1 MRGCFKFF
9 LLLGAIAGLSAC
21 SPPPAKQEP
30 VRSVKVIQVGETAL
44 GTTTEY
50 AGEVKARVESR
61 LGFRVGGKLVARH
74 VELGQRVKAGQLLAE
89 IDAQDYRLTVDAARA
104 QVNASSTNRDL
115 AAADFKRY
123 KELRDKEFISSA
135 ELERRETALKAA
147 QAQVEQAQAQLS
159 AQANQVTYSKLVADK
174 SGVIT
179 SIDAEAGQVVSAG
192 MPVVR
197 LAQDGPRDVLFA
209 VPEDKVVGLQKGQK
223 VQVKFWGNQD
233 IYEASVYE
241 IAASA
246 DPVTRTFGVRV
257 ALGGQVSAPLG
268 STVSVRVGQGQNAA
282 PSKIKLPTSAL
293 RQEGGKTM
301 VWVLDMATMTVRSQE
316 IQVTTA
322 DGNEAV
328 VNSGLQA
335 GQQVVVAG
343 VHVLSPGQK
352 VTLFQPTGTKP

>member
-1 MRGCFKFF
+1 M
-9 LLLGAIAGLSAC
+9 AGLSAC

-30 VRSVKVIQVGETAL
+30 VRSVKVIQVGESAM
-44 GTTTEY
+44 GSTTEY

-104 QVNASSTNRDL
+104 QMNAASTNRDL
-115 AAADFKRY
+115 AAADYKRY

-159 AQANQVTYSKLVADK
+159 AQTNQVTYSKLIADK

-209 VPEDKVVGLQKGQK
+209 VPEDKVLGLQKGQTL
-223 VQVKFWGNQD
+223 QVKFWGSQD
-233 IYEASVYE
+233 LHDASVYE

-257 ALGGQVSAPLG
+257 AIAGQVNAPLG
-268 STVSVRVGQGQNAA
+268 STVSVILGKGQTAT

-322 DGNEAV
+322 DGNEVV

-352 VTLFQPTGTKP
+352 VTLFQATGTKP

>member
-1 MRGCFKFF
+1 MPLFYRFS
-9 LLLGAIAGLSAC
+9 LLAAIMGLAAC
-21 SPPPAKQEP
+21 SPPPANQEP

-44 GTTTEY
+44 GNGTEY

-61 LGFRVGGKLVARH
+61 LGFRVSGKLVARH

-89 IDAQDYRLTVDAARA
+89 IDAQDYRLSVDAARA
-104 QVNASSTNRDL
+104 QINAAVTNRDL
-115 AAADFKRY
+115 AAADYKRY

-135 ELERRETALKAA
+135 ELERRETSLKAA
-147 QAQVEQAQAQLS
+147 QAQVDQAQAQLS
-159 AQANQVTYSKLVADK
+159 AQSNQVAYSKLLADK
-174 SGVIT
+174 AGVVT
-179 SIDAEAGQVVSAG
+179 AIDAEAGQVVSAG
-192 MPVVR
+192 MPVLR
-197 LAQDGPRDVLFA
+197 LAQDGPRDVMFA
-209 VPEDKVVGLQKGQK
+209 VPEDKVASFQRGQN
-223 VQVKFWGNQD
+223 VQVKFWGS
-233 IYEASVYE
+233 EEPHKASVYE

-246 DPVTRTFGVRV
+246 DPVTRTFSVRV
-257 ALGGQVSAPLG
+257 ALSGPVTAPLG
-268 STVSVRVGQGQNAA
+268 STVTVSIEANPAA
-282 PSKIKLPTSAL
+282 SIQKIKLPTSAL

-301 VWVLDMATMTVRSQE
+301 VWVLDMASMTVKSQE

-352 VTLFQPTGTKP
+352 VTLFQTAGAKP

>member
-1 MRGCFKFF
+1 MPHLSRFF
-9 LLLGAIAGLSAC
+9 VLVAMMGLAAC
-21 SPPPAKQEP
+21 SPPPATEEP
-30 VRSVKVIQVGETAL
+30 LRSVKVIQVGASTL
-44 GTTTEY
+44 GSPAEY
-50 AGEVKARVESR
+50 AGEVKARIESR

-104 QVNASSTNRDL
+104 QINAAITNRDL

-147 QAQVEQAQAQLS
+147 QSQVDQAQAQLS
-159 AQANQVTYSKLVADK
+159 AQTNQVAYSKLLADK
-174 SGVIT
+174 AGVVT
-179 SIDAEAGQVVSAG
+179 GIDAEAGQVVSAG
-192 MPVVR
+192 MPVLR

-209 VPEDKVVGLQKGQK
+209 VPEDKVAGLQRGQG
-223 VQVKFWGNQD
+223 VQVKFWGS
-233 IYEASVYE
+233 EEMHKASVYE

-246 DPVTRTFGVRV
+246 DPITRTFGVRV
-257 ALGGQVSAPLG
+257 ALNAAVTAPLG
-268 STVSVRVGQGQNAA
+268 STVTVSIETN
-282 PSKIKLPTSAL
+282 PSLSLQKIKLPTSAL
-293 RQEGGKTM
+293 RQEGNKTM
-301 VWVLDMATMTVRSQE
+301 VWVLDMATMTVKSQE

-352 VTLFQPTGTKP
+352 VTLFQPVGTKP

>member
-44 GTTTEY
+44 STTTEY

-115 AAADFKRY
+115 AAAEYKRY

-159 AQANQVTYSKLVADK
+159 AQANQVTYSKLMADK

-209 VPEDKVVGLQKGQK
+209 VPEDKVVGLQKSQK
-223 VQVKFWGNQD
+223 VQVKFWGSQD
-233 IYEASVYE
+233 MFEASVYE

-257 ALGGQVSAPLG
+257 ALAGQVSAPLG
-268 STVSVRVGQGQNAA
+268 STVSVIVGQGQTAA
-282 PSKIKLPTSAL
+282 TSKIKLPTSAL

-301 VWVLDMATMTVRSQE
+301 VWVLDMTTMTVRSQE

-352 VTLFQPTGTKP
+352 VTLFQPTGTQP

>member
-1 MRGCFKFF
+1 MPHLSRFF
-9 LLLGAIAGLSAC
+9 VLVAMMGLAAC
-21 SPPPAKQEP
+21 SPPPATEEP
-30 VRSVKVIQVGETAL
+30 LRSVKVIQVGATTL
-44 GTTTEY
+44 GSPAEY
-50 AGEVKARVESR
+50 AGEVKARIETR
-61 LGFRVGGKLVARH
+61 LGFRIGGKLVARH

-104 QVNASSTNRDL
+104 QINAAITNRDL

-123 KELRDKEFISSA
+123 KEVRDKEFISSA
-135 ELERRETALKAA
+135 ELERRETSLKAA
-147 QAQVEQAQAQLS
+147 QSQVDQAQAQLS
-159 AQANQVTYSKLVADK
+159 AQTNQVAYSKLLADK
-174 SGVIT
+174 AGVVT
-179 SIDAEAGQVVSAG
+179 GIDAEAGQVVSAG
-192 MPVVR
+192 MPVLR

-209 VPEDKVVGLQKGQK
+209 VPEDKVAGLQRGQG
-223 VQVKFWGNQD
+223 VQVKFWGS
-233 IYEASVYE
+233 EEMHKASVYE

-246 DPVTRTFGVRV
+246 DPITRTFGVRV
-257 ALGGQVSAPLG
+257 ALNAAVTAPLG
-268 STVSVRVGQGQNAA
+268 STVTVSIESNPSLSVQ
-282 PSKIKLPTSAL
+282 KIKLPTSAL

-301 VWVLDMATMTVRSQE
+301 VWVLDMATMTVKSQE

-352 VTLFQPTGTKP
+352 VTLFQPAGAKP

>member
-1 MRGCFKFF
+1 MPHLSRFF
-9 LLLGAIAGLSAC
+9 VLVAMMGLAAC
-21 SPPPAKQEP
+21 SPPPATEEP
-30 VRSVKVIQVGETAL
+30 LRSVKVIQVGATTL
-44 GTTTEY
+44 GSPAEY
-50 AGEVKARVESR
+50 AGEVKARIETR

-104 QVNASSTNRDL
+104 QINAAITNRDL

-135 ELERRETALKAA
+135 ELERRETSLKAA
-147 QAQVEQAQAQLS
+147 QSQVDQAQAQLS
-159 AQANQVTYSKLVADK
+159 AQTNQVAYSKLLADK
-174 SGVIT
+174 AGVVT
-179 SIDAEAGQVVSAG
+179 GIDAEAGQVVSAG
-192 MPVVR
+192 MPVLR

-209 VPEDKVVGLQKGQK
+209 VPEDKVAGLQRGQG
-223 VQVKFWGNQD
+223 VQVKFWGS
-233 IYEASVYE
+233 EEMHKASVYE

-246 DPVTRTFGVRV
+246 DPITRTFGVRV
-257 ALGGQVSAPLG
+257 ALNAAVTAPLG
-268 STVSVRVGQGQNAA
+268 STVTVSIETN
-282 PSKIKLPTSAL
+282 PSLSLQKIKLPTSAL

-301 VWVLDMATMTVRSQE
+301 VWVLDMATMTVKSQE

-352 VTLFQPTGTKP
+352 VTLFQPVGTKP

>member
-1 MRGCFKFF
+1 MPHLSRFF
-9 LLLGAIAGLSAC
+9 VLVAMMGLAAC
-21 SPPPAKQEP
+21 SPPPATEEP
-30 VRSVKVIQVGETAL
+30 LRSVKVIQVGATTL
-44 GTTTEY
+44 GSPAEY
-50 AGEVKARVESR
+50 AGEVKARIETR

-104 QVNASSTNRDL
+104 QINAAITNRDL

-135 ELERRETALKAA
+135 ELERRETSLKAA
-147 QAQVEQAQAQLS
+147 QSQVDQAQAQLS
-159 AQANQVTYSKLVADK
+159 AQTNQVAYSKLVADK
-174 SGVIT
+174 AGVVT
-179 SIDAEAGQVVSAG
+179 GIDAEAGQVVSAG
-192 MPVVR
+192 MPVLR

-209 VPEDKVVGLQKGQK
+209 VPEDKVAGLQRGQG
-223 VQVKFWGNQD
+223 VQVKFWGS
-233 IYEASVYE
+233 EEMHKASVYE

-246 DPVTRTFGVRV
+246 DPITRTFGVRV
-257 ALGGQVSAPLG
+257 ALNAAVTAPLG
-268 STVSVRVGQGQNAA
+268 STVTVSIETN
-282 PSKIKLPTSAL
+282 PSLSLQKIKLPTSAL

-301 VWVLDMATMTVRSQE
+301 VWVLDMATMTVKSQE

-352 VTLFQPTGTKP
+352 VTLFQPVGSKP

>member
-1 MRGCFKFF
+1 MPHLSRFF
-9 LLLGAIAGLSAC
+9 VLVAMMGLAAC
-21 SPPPAKQEP
+21 SPPPATEEP
-30 VRSVKVIQVGETAL
+30 LRSVKVIQVGASTL
-44 GTTTEY
+44 GSPAEY
-50 AGEVKARVESR
+50 AGEVKARIETR

-104 QVNASSTNRDL
+104 QINAAITNRDL

-135 ELERRETALKAA
+135 ELERRETSLKAA
-147 QAQVEQAQAQLS
+147 QSQVDQAQAQLS
-159 AQANQVTYSKLVADK
+159 AQTNQVAYSKLVADK
-174 SGVIT
+174 AGVVT
-179 SIDAEAGQVVSAG
+179 GIDAEAGQVVSAG
-192 MPVVR
+192 MPVLR

-209 VPEDKVVGLQKGQK
+209 VPEDKVAGLQRGQG
-223 VQVKFWGNQD
+223 VQVKFWGS
-233 IYEASVYE
+233 EEMHKASVYE

-246 DPVTRTFGVRV
+246 DPITRTFGVRV
-257 ALGGQVSAPLG
+257 ALNAAVTAPLG
-268 STVSVRVGQGQNAA
+268 STVTVSIETN
-282 PSKIKLPTSAL
+282 PSLSLQKIKLPTSAL

-301 VWVLDMATMTVRSQE
+301 VWVLDMATMTVKSQE

-352 VTLFQPTGTKP
+352 VTLFQPVGTKP

>member
-1 MRGCFKFF
+1 MMG
-9 LLLGAIAGLSAC
+9 LLAC
-21 SPPPAKQEP
+21 SPPPATQEP

-44 GTTTEY
+44 GNTTDY
-50 AGEVKARVESR
+50 AGEVKARIESR

-89 IDAQDYRLTVDAARA
+89 IDAQDYRLSVDTARA
-104 QVNASSTNRDL
+104 QINAAVTNRDL
-115 AAADFKRY
+115 AAADYKRY
-123 KELRDKEFISSA
+123 KELRDKEFISGA
-135 ELERRETALKAA
+135 ELERRETTLKAA
-147 QAQVEQAQAQLS
+147 QAQVDQAQAQLS
-159 AQANQVTYSKLVADK
+159 AQTNQVGYSKLLADK
-174 SGVIT
+174 AGVVT
-179 SIDAEAGQVVSAG
+179 GIDAEAGQVVSAG
-192 MPVVR
+192 MPVLR

-209 VPEDKVVGLQKGQK
+209 VPEDKVASLQRGQH
-223 VQVKFWGNQD
+223 VQVKFWGSEEQHK
-233 IYEASVYE
+233 ASVHE

-246 DPVTRTFGVRV
+246 DPVTRTFSVRV
-257 ALGGQVSAPLG
+257 ALMGQVTAPLG
-268 STVSVRVGQGQNAA
+268 STATVSMESNTATSVQ
-282 PSKIKLPTSAL
+282 KIKLPTSAL

-301 VWVLDMATMTVRSQE
+301 VWVLDMATMTVTSQE

-352 VTLFQPTGTKP
+352 VTLFQPVGSKP

>member
-1 MRGCFKFF
+1 MPHLSRFF
-9 LLLGAIAGLSAC
+9 VLVAMMGLAAC
-21 SPPPAKQEP
+21 SPPPATEEP
-30 VRSVKVIQVGETAL
+30 LRSVKVIQVGATTL
-44 GTTTEY
+44 GSPAEY
-50 AGEVKARVESR
+50 AGEVKARIETR

-104 QVNASSTNRDL
+104 QINAAITNRDL

-135 ELERRETALKAA
+135 ELERRETSLKAA
-147 QAQVEQAQAQLS
+147 QSQVDQAQAQLS
-159 AQANQVTYSKLVADK
+159 AQTNQVAYSKLLADK
-174 SGVIT
+174 AGVVT
-179 SIDAEAGQVVSAG
+179 GIDAEAGQVVSAG
-192 MPVVR
+192 MPVLR

-209 VPEDKVVGLQKGQK
+209 VPEDKVAGLQRGQG
-223 VQVKFWGNQD
+223 VQVKFWGS
-233 IYEASVYE
+233 EEMHKASVYE

-246 DPVTRTFGVRV
+246 DPITRTFGVRV
-257 ALGGQVSAPLG
+257 ALNAAVTAPLG
-268 STVSVRVGQGQNAA
+268 STVTVSIETN
-282 PSKIKLPTSAL
+282 PSLSLQKIKLPTSAL

-301 VWVLDMATMTVRSQE
+301 VWVLDMATMTVKSQE

-343 VHVLSPGQK
+343 GHVVSPGQK
-352 VTLFQPTGTKP
+352 VTGFQPVGTKP

>member
-1 MRGCFKFF
+1 MRGCFKFL
-9 LLLGAIAGLSAC
+9 LLLGAMAVLSAC

-74 VELGQRVKAGQLLAE
+74 VELGQRVKAGQMLAE
-89 IDAQDYRLTVDAARA
+89 IDAQDYRLTADAARA

-115 AAADFKRY
+115 AAADYKRY

-159 AQANQVTYSKLVADK
+159 AQANQVSYSKLIADK

-209 VPEDKVVGLQKGQK
+209 VPEDKVLGLQKGQK
-223 VQVKFWGNQD
+223 VQVKFWGSQD
-233 IYEASVYE
+233 MHEALVYE

-246 DPVTRTFGVRV
+246 DPVTRTFSVRV
-257 ALGGQVSAPLG
+257 ALASQVSAALG
-268 STVSVRVGQGQNAA
+268 STVSVMVDQGQTAA

-352 VTLFQPTGTKP
+352 VTLFQPTGTQP

>member
-1 MRGCFKFF
+1 MPFVMRSF
-9 LLLGAIAGLSAC
+9 LLVGMLGLAAC
-21 SPPPAKQEP
+21 SPPPANQEP
-30 VRSVKVIQVGETAL
+30 VRSVKVIQVGESAMSNQ
-44 GTTTEY
+44 TEY

-74 VELGQRVKAGQLLAE
+74 VDLGQRVKAGQLLAE
-89 IDAQDYRLTVDAARA
+89 IDAQDYRLTADAARA
-104 QVNASSTNRDL
+104 QVNAAITNRDL
-115 AAADFKRY
+115 AAADFKRF

-135 ELERRETALKAA
+135 ELERRESALKAA
-147 QAQVEQAQAQLS
+147 QAQVDQAQAQFS
-159 AQANQVTYSKLVADK
+159 AQTNQVGYSKLLADK

-179 SIDAEAGQVVSAG
+179 GIDAEAGQVVSPG

-197 LAQDGPRDVLFA
+197 LAQDGPRDVMFA
-209 VPEDKVVGLQKGQK
+209 VPEDKVASLQRGQN
-223 VQVKFWGNQD
+223 VQVKFWGSDETHQ
-233 IYEASVYE
+233 ASVYE

-257 ALGGQVSAPLG
+257 ALTAQVTAPLG
-268 STVSVRVGQGQNAA
+268 STVSVNLGNSPTANIQR
-282 PSKIKLPTSAL
+282 IKLPTSAL

-301 VWVLDMATMTVRSQE
+301 VWVLDMSTMTVKSQE

-352 VTLFQPTGTKP
+352 VTLFQPVGTKP

>member
-1 MRGCFKFF
+1 MPHLSRLF
-9 LLLGAIAGLSAC
+9 LLAAMMGLLAC
-21 SPPPAKQEP
+21 SPPPATQEP

-44 GTTTEY
+44 GNATEY
-50 AGEVKARVESR
+50 AGEVKARIESR

-89 IDAQDYRLTVDAARA
+89 IDAQDYRLSVDTARA
-104 QVNASSTNRDL
+104 QINAAITNRDL
-115 AAADFKRY
+115 AAADYKRY
-123 KELRDKEFISSA
+123 KELRDKEFISGA
-135 ELERRETALKAA
+135 ELERRETTLKAA
-147 QAQVEQAQAQLS
+147 QAQVDQAQAQLS
-159 AQANQVTYSKLVADK
+159 AQTNQVGYSKLLADK
-174 SGVIT
+174 AGVVTGIE
-179 SIDAEAGQVVSAG
+179 AEAGQVVSAG
-192 MPVVR
+192 MRVLR

-209 VPEDKVVGLQKGQK
+209 VPEDKVASLQRGQT
-223 VQVKFWGNQD
+223 VQVKFWGSEEQHK
-233 IYEASVYE
+233 ASVYE

-246 DPVTRTFGVRV
+246 DPVTRTFSVRV
-257 ALGGQVSAPLG
+257 ALMGSVTAPLG
-268 STVSVRVGQGQNAA
+268 STATVSMESNTGSSVQ
-282 PSKIKLPTSAL
+282 KIKLPTSAL

-301 VWVLDMATMTVRSQE
+301 VWVLDMATMTVTSQE

-352 VTLFQPTGTKP
+352 VTLFQPVGTKP